1 MAFLDKKITELAFV
15 TTPGQDDRIAIVNL
29 GVTKQTSVS
38 KFLQSVV
45 AATGSFFEN
54 ASITGNQ
61 ITFTRADST
70 TLTLTI
76 ASASFADT
84 SISASHALSADDAI
98 SSSYA
103 VTSSYSLEALSSSF
117 AAFATSASYALS
129 SSFADFATSASYAVT
144 ASHALNV
151 PETASYSITS
161 SYSLDAL
168 SASFAAFA
176 TSASYAV
183 TASHALNV
191 PETASYALTASFLD
205 APVESSS
212 YAESASRVG
221 KDLTNGLGV
230 ETLVY
235 NGSVAAQVQLDT
247 ASAHFT
253 TGVSAS
259 QATTLTNLSASFSTS
274 QTALSSS
281 ASTAREAISSSLA
294 LRIEAVSQSAATDI
308 VTNSAS
314 IAALSQSAAAERL
327 NFVETSSIIG
337 AGNIIEFTKGDKSTY
352 INTIITSSFVKSVN
366 GINPDP
372 TTGNVNTSLTAVST
386 GTSASMLAASSSGN
400 LDNGEVWII
409 AGQTGGDPVSGSGS
423 NGESYIFDSGSGLLY
438 KLANTDQAENDVRYV
453 IKSGDTM
460 TGQLLLNADPT
471 LPLGAAPKQYVDRAY
486 ISSSID
492 GITLSLFTGTTPAVE
507 HSHSI
512 TNAISASYAVSASH
526 SEFADSGSYALTSSH
541 AVTASYA
548 ISASHVEFA
557 DSSSYAVTSSHAI
570 TASYTVSSSH
580 SEFADSASYAVTS
593 SHAVTASFITGSNVY
608 GPFGSNSII
617 SSSHALT
624 ASIVTGNT
632 YRENVAGDVRYSITH
647 NLNEQYPVV
656 QTYDT
661 TTNRQLIPDFV
672 ESTGLNTLNIEY
684 AVTFSGIVIVQ
695 K

>member
-1 MAFLDKKITELAFV
+1 
-15 TTPGQDDRIAIVNL
+15 
-29 GVTKQTSVS
+29 
-38 KFLQSVV
+38 
-45 AATGSFFEN
+45 
-54 ASITGNQ
+54 
-61 ITFTRADST
+61 
-70 TLTLTI
+70 
-76 ASASFADT
+76 
-84 SISASHALSADDAI
+84 
-98 SSSYA
+98 
-103 VTSSYSLEALSSSF
+103 
-117 AAFATSASYALS
+117 
-129 SSFADFATSASYAVT
+129 
-144 ASHALNV
+144 
-151 PETASYSITS
+151 
-161 SYSLDAL
+161 
-168 SASFAAFA
+168 
-176 TSASYAV
+176 
-183 TASHALNV
+183 
-191 PETASYALTASFLD
+191 
-205 APVESSS
+205 
-212 YAESASRVG
+212 
-221 KDLTNGLGV
+221 
-230 ETLVY
+230 
-235 NGSVAAQVQLDT
+235 
-247 ASAHFT
+247 
-253 TGVSAS
+253 
-259 QATTLTNLSASFSTS
+259 
-274 QTALSSS
+274 
-281 ASTAREAISSSLA
+281 
-294 LRIEAVSQSAATDI
+294 
-308 VTNSAS
+308 
-314 IAALSQSAAAERL
+314 
-327 NFVETSSIIG
+327 
-337 AGNIIEFTKGDKSTY
+337 
-352 INTIITSSFVKSVN
+352 
-366 GINPDP
+366 
-372 TTGNVNTSLTAVST
+372 
-386 GTSASMLAASSSGN
+386 MLAASSSGN

-557 DSSSYAVTSSHAI
+557 DSASYAVTSSHAI
-570 TASYTVSSSH
+570 TASYAISSSH

-632 YRENVAGDVRYSITH
+632 YRENVAGDVRYAITH

>member
-1 MAFLDKKITELAFV
+1 
-15 TTPGQDDRIAIVNL
+15 
-29 GVTKQTSVS
+29 
-38 KFLQSVV
+38 
-45 AATGSFFEN
+45 
-54 ASITGNQ
+54 
-61 ITFTRADST
+61 
-70 TLTLTI
+70 
-76 ASASFADT
+76 
-84 SISASHALSADDAI
+84 
-98 SSSYA
+98 
-103 VTSSYSLEALSSSF
+103 
-117 AAFATSASYALS
+117 
-129 SSFADFATSASYAVT
+129 
-144 ASHALNV
+144 
-151 PETASYSITS
+151 
-161 SYSLDAL
+161 
-168 SASFAAFA
+168 
-176 TSASYAV
+176 
-183 TASHALNV
+183 
-191 PETASYALTASFLD
+191 
-205 APVESSS
+205 
-212 YAESASRVG
+212 
-221 KDLTNGLGV
+221 
-230 ETLVY
+230 
-235 NGSVAAQVQLDT
+235 
-247 ASAHFT
+247 
-253 TGVSAS
+253 
-259 QATTLTNLSASFSTS
+259 
-274 QTALSSS
+274 
-281 ASTAREAISSSLA
+281 
-294 LRIEAVSQSAATDI
+294 
-308 VTNSAS
+308 
-314 IAALSQSAAAERL
+314 LSQSAAAERL

-337 AGNIIEFTKGDKSTY
+337 AGNIIEFTKGNKSKY

-557 DSSSYAVTSSHAI
+557 DSASYAVTSSHAITASYTISSSHSEFADSSSYALTSSKAISASYAISASHVEFADSASYAVTSSHAI

-632 YRENVAGDVRYSITH
+632 YRENVAGNVRYSITH